1 MNPSELIDQRITE
14 LNDWRGEFISR
25 LRKIIHE
32 ASPEIKEE
40 WKWGSPVFT
49 HNGLVCSLGSFS
61 DHVKIH
67 FFKGASL
74 QDSKGLFNAGL
85 EAKGTRGIDFF
96 ENDEIPAPELKDLI
110 RSAIKHNTSK

>member
-1 MNPSELIDQRITE
+1 MNPSELIDQRIVE
-14 LNDWRGEFISR
+14 LNDWRGKLISR
-25 LRKIIHE
+25 LRKIIHDT
-32 ASPEIKEE
+32 SPEIKED

-49 HNGLVCSLGSFS
+49 YNGLVCSLGSFS

-74 QDSKGLFNAGL
+74 KDPKGLFNAGL

-96 ENDEIPAPELKDLI
+96 KDDQIAVADLKELI
-110 RSAIKHNTSK
+110 RLAVEQNTSK